1 MKKIVI
7 GVLVVGVAVVFA
19 WKLTAGEIKEE
30 TTVKTKGD
38 TTVETTKVKAGD
50 VKAETKTTTTPEGT
64 MTEEKM
70 KGKSGKME
78 RKTVETAEGS
88 AGQTKVSLKK
98 GAIKDLSV
106 DWAYFRD
113 GTEYIIE
120 YNIKDKTDKEL
131 LEGLDLTKTQANMIQ
146 PGMHRIVSTSPYTAG
161 DVQANF
167 RSIILKDLKSSLKK

>member
-7 GVLVVGVAVVFA
+7 GLVVVAIGLVFVWNMNA
-19 WKLTAGEIKEE
+19 AEIKEE
-30 TTVKTKGD
+30 TKIKTRGD

-50 VKAETKTTTTPEGT
+50 VKMETKTTTTPEGM

-78 RKTVETAEGS
+78 RKRVDTPMGS
-88 AGQTKVSLKK
+88 AGMTKVHIKK

-106 DWAYFRD
+106 DWAYFRQ

-131 LEGLDLTKTQANMIQ
+131 LRDLNLTKEQARMIK

-167 RSIILKDLKSSLKK
+167 RQIILKDLKSGMRK

>member
-1 MKKIVI
+1 MKKILL
-7 GVLVVGVAVVFA
+7 GALVVAVAVVFA
-19 WKLTAGEIKEE
+19 WRINATEIKE
-30 TTVKTKGD
+30 KTKVTTQGD
-38 TTVETTKVKAGD
+38 TTVETTKVKAGN

-78 RKTVETAEGS
+78 RKTVDTSMGS
-88 AGQTKVSLKK
+88 AGETKISLKK
-98 GAIKDLSV
+98 GALKKLNV
-106 DWAYFRD
+106 DWAYFRQ

-120 YNIKDKTDKEL
+120 YNVKDKTDKDLLQEL
-131 LEGLDLTKTQANMIQ
+131 NLTPTQANLIQ

-167 RSIILKDLKSSLKK
+167 RSIIIKDLKSSLSK